1 MRKGLLIFLA
11 FFCYKSDINAQVG
24 NSKPQPHAEV
34 FTGTLKDSDAIKR
47 LCVLHDSLRRS
58 KDPRCLDI
66 IQTAH
71 DQSKK
76 VGYKW
81 GFFYSSSIM
90 ASEKQVRG
98 QHEEA
103 IKILETI
110 APYAEQPRNISIAS
124 IVYNNLGLSYSALGK
139 YEQAL
144 QYYNKGLAVLSHKEA
159 RVNGTDSVGLYT
171 NIGVVWGRLEEYN
184 QSIQTFKSAEK
195 IAAHNGNIEGLNEVQ
210 DNIALC
216 YVLLNHT
223 DSAALYYNKILASTK
238 ENAAIENNVPVI
250 DDGFFENYRKR
261 TMTYETKN
269 TVRAKALAGLAGIY
283 LLNKDNEKALEYY
296 NRALAIL
303 INDNIY
309 TYPVLNA
316 AASIGEIYLNLN
328 RLEDA
333 EKILT
338 ITYKEVKRIAHKELE
353 EKMEPVMARYYYTSG
368 QYAKAFEHLKNYSA
382 IKDSIFSQEKAK
394 TLNVLLNSRI
404 AEKNKAMLAQ
414 QLHIVDQK
422 NQIQKKN
429 FWIGGTALGSLLLL
443 SVSVALV
450 RNYKHKQTIQQSYIH
465 QLQQEQEISQLKAQV
480 RGEEQERERIA
491 RELHDNIASQLWAIK
506 LNVES
511 INEGEED
518 KSLDVIFQQL
528 NDATQDIR
536 KTAHNLMPD
545 LLLEEGLATALA
557 SLCEKTGIH
566 AKLEVDF
573 QEYGVVPRMDRE
585 IELSIYRMVQ
595 ELIQNVMKHA
605 KEASSMLVQLSC
617 AGTMLNVTVEDN
629 GKYFDASQ
637 HNEGVGLQQIRKRV
651 AAMKGHFDLQSI
663 PGKGTTAYLEFD
675 LEHLL

>member
-1 MRKGLLIFLA
+1 MKKGLLIFLA
-11 FFCYKSDINAQVG
+11 FFCYKGDINAQVG
-24 NSKPQPHAEV
+24 NSSPLPQATA

-47 LCVLHDSLRRS
+47 LFRLHNSLTRTG
-58 KDPRCLDI
+58 DPRCLEV
-66 IQTAH
+66 IQTAY

-76 VGYKW
+76 TGYKW
-81 GFFYSSSIM
+81 GIFFSSNIM

-103 IKILETI
+103 IKLLETI
-110 APYAEQPRNISIAS
+110 VPYAEQPRNITIAS
-124 IVYNNLGLSYSALGK
+124 ILYNNLGLSYSALGK

-144 QYYNKGLAVLSHKEA
+144 QNYNKGLAVLRHKEA
-159 RVNGTDSVGLYT
+159 QGNATDSIGLYT

-184 QSIQTFKSAEK
+184 HSIETFKSAEK
-195 IAAHNGNIEGLNEVQ
+195 IAIKKGNIEGLNEVRE
-210 DNIALC
+210 NIAFC
-216 YVLLNHT
+216 YMLLNHP
-223 DSAALYYNKILASTK
+223 DSAEIYYSRILASTK
-238 ENAAIENNVPVI
+238 ENAAVETNIPVI
-250 DDGFFENYRKR
+250 DEAFFENYRKR
-261 TMTYETKN
+261 SITYETKN
-269 TVRAKALAGLAGIY
+269 TPRAKALSGLAGIY
-283 LLNKDNEKALEYY
+283 ALEKNYEKALEYY
-296 NRALAIL
+296 NRSLAIL
-303 INDNIY
+303 VNDNTY
-309 TYPVLNA
+309 TYPVLNGT
-316 AASIGEIYLNLN
+316 ASIGEVYLNLN
-328 RLEDA
+328 RLKDA

-338 ITYKEVKRIAHKELE
+338 VTYKEVKRIAHKELE
-353 EKMEPVMARYYYTSG
+353 EKLEPLMARYYYASG

-382 IKDSIFSQEKAK
+382 IKDSVFHQEKSK

-414 QLHIVDQK
+414 QLYIVDQK

-450 RNYKHKQTIQQSYIH
+450 RNYKHKQAIQQSYIH

-557 SLCEKTGIH
+557 SLCDKTGMH
-566 AKLEVDF
+566 SKLEVDF

-595 ELIQNVMKHA
+595 ELMQNVMKHA

-629 GKYFDASQ
+629 GKYFDAKQ
-637 HNEGVGLQQIRKRV
+637 QNEGVGLQQIRKRV

>member
-1 MRKGLLIFLA
+1 MKKGLLIFLA

-24 NSKPQPHAEV
+24 NSNPLPQAEV

-47 LCVLHDSLRRS
+47 LCLLHDSLRRTG
-58 KDPRCLDI
+58 DPRCLEI
-66 IQTAH
+66 IQTAY

-76 VGYKW
+76 TGYKW
-81 GFFYSSSIM
+81 GFFYSSNIM

-103 IKILETI
+103 IKLLEAI

-159 RVNGTDSVGLYT
+159 QVNGTDSIGLYT
-171 NIGVVWGRLEEYN
+171 NISVVWGRLEEYN
-184 QSIQTFKSAEK
+184 HCIETSRLAEK
-195 IAAHNGNIEGLNEVQ
+195 IAIRKGNIEGLNEVRE
-210 DNIALC
+210 NIAFC
-216 YVLLNHT
+216 YVLLNHP
-223 DSAALYYNKILASTK
+223 DSAALYYNKILSSTT
-238 ENAAIENNVPVI
+238 ENAAVENNTPVI
-250 DDGFFENYRKR
+250 DEAFFENYRKR
-261 TMTYETKN
+261 AMTYETKN
-269 TVRAKALAGLAGIY
+269 TTRAKALAGLGGIY
-283 LLNKDNEKALEYY
+283 LLNKDNKKALEYY

-303 INDNIY
+303 INENIY

-316 AASIGEIYLNLN
+316 MASIGEIYLNLN
-328 RLEDA
+328 RLKDA

-338 ITYKEVKRIAHKELE
+338 ITYKEVKSIAHKELE
-353 EKMEPVMARYYYTSG
+353 EKIEPLMARYYYASG

-382 IKDSIFSQEKAK
+382 IKDSVFHQEKAK

-443 SVSVALV
+443 SVSVAMV
-450 RNYKHKQTIQQSYIH
+450 RNYKHKQAIQQSYIH

-557 SLCEKTGIH
+557 SLCEKTGMH
-566 AKLEVDF
+566 SKLEVDF

-595 ELIQNVMKHA
+595 ELMQNVMKHA

-629 GKYFDASQ
+629 GKYFDTKQ
-637 HNEGVGLQQIRKRV
+637 QNEGVGLQQIRKRV